1 MVDIGGFT
9 FIKTKISNMAKVT
22 FETLRRDAK
31 LFDEL
36 KNNSPAWWQYC
47 KNEKTFYIEVRKD
60 NNINVYFEGGSIIKV
75 HYCSR
80 HKVLQTFTHYRYLGL
95 KDKTRTYVNC
105 AKTIDK
111 EIDKITNGIKKYYS
125 QKNGKGRVSWSE
137 KYIQGQ
143 LIINNRDIYL
153 DSEFAYKD
161 EASDIR
167 IDLVKCENGTVIFVE
182 LKRLDD
188 NRMLKKTD
196 DSPEIVFQMKSYA
209 DFIKKYRDQI
219 LAYYQKLY
227 DIKKDLGLPVPEV
240 RPQMVSTI
248 PELLIFNRWTH
259 LDKQGR
265 RKNHLCRMEEI
276 LQREKVTYSIID
288 SF

>member
-1 MVDIGGFT
+1 
-9 FIKTKISNMAKVT
+9 MAKVT
-22 FETLRRDAK
+22 FDTLRRDAK
-31 LFDEL
+31 IFDEL

-80 HKVLQTFTHYRYLGL
+80 HKELQTITHYKYLGL
-95 KDKTRTYVNC
+95 EDKSRTYVNC

-111 EIDKITNGIKKYYS
+111 EIDMIITGIKKHYS
-125 QKNGKGRVSWSE
+125 QKNGRDKESWSE
-137 KYIQGQ
+137 KYIQGH
-143 LIINNRDIYL
+143 LITNNRDIHL

-161 EASDIR
+161 EASDVR
-167 IDLVKCENGTVIFVE
+167 IDLVKCMNGTVVFLE
-182 LKRLDD
+182 LKRLGDG
-188 NRMLKKTD
+188 RMLNKSD
-196 DSPEIVFQMKSYA
+196 ESPEIISQMKAYA

-240 RPQMVSTI
+240 RPQKVSTI
-248 PELLIFNRWTH
+248 PVLLIFNRWTH
-259 LDKQGR
+259 MDKQGR
-265 RKNHLCRMEEI
+265 RKTHLRRMEEI

>member
-1 MVDIGGFT
+1 MG
-9 FIKTKISNMAKVT
+9 KVT
-22 FETLRRDAK
+22 FDTLKRDAK
-31 LFDEL
+31 IFDEL
-36 KNNSPAWWQYC
+36 KNNGPVWWQYC
-47 KNEKTFYIEVRKD
+47 KNEKAFYIEVRKN

-80 HKVLQTFTHYRYLGL
+80 HKELQTFTHYKYLGL
-95 KDKTRTYVNC
+95 EDKTITYVNC

-111 EIDKITNGIKKYYS
+111 QIGTITDGIKKHYS
-125 QKNGKGRVSWSE
+125 QKNGKGMESWSE

-161 EASDIR
+161 EVSDVR
-167 IDLVKCENGTVIFVE
+167 IDLVKCVNGTVIFVE
-182 LKRLDD
+182 LKRLGDD
-188 NRMLKKTD
+188 RMLSKTD
-196 DSPEIVFQMKSYA
+196 DSPEIIFQMKAYA

-240 RPQMVSTI
+240 RPQKVSTD
-248 PELLIFNRWTH
+248 PELLVFNGWTH
-259 LDKQGR
+259 MDKQGR
-265 RKNHLCRMEEI
+265 RKTHLHRMEEI
-276 LQREKVTYSIID
+276 LQRERVTYSIIN

>member
-1 MVDIGGFT
+1 
-9 FIKTKISNMAKVT
+9 MAKVT
-22 FETLRRDAK
+22 FDTLKRDAK
-31 LFDEL
+31 IFDEL

-60 NNINVYFEGGSIIKV
+60 NNINVYFEGGNIIKV
-75 HYCSR
+75 HYCSK
-80 HKVLQTFTHYRYLGL
+80 HNALQTFTHHKYLGL
-95 KDKTRTYVNC
+95 ADKTKTYVNR
-105 AKTIDK
+105 AETIDQD
-111 EIDKITNGIKKYYS
+111 IDKITNGIKKHYS
-125 QKNGKGRVSWSE
+125 QKNGGNMESWSE

-143 LIINNRDIYL
+143 LIINNRDTHL
-153 DSEFAYKD
+153 DSEFAYID
-161 EASDIR
+161 EDRDVR
-167 IDLVKCENGTVIFVE
+167 IDLVKCVNGTVIFVE

-209 DFIKKYRDQI
+209 DFIKKYKDKI

-227 DIKKDLGLPVPEV
+227 DIKKDLGLPVPEM
-240 RPQMVSTI
+240 RPQKVTTI

-265 RKNHLCRMEEI
+265 RKTHLRRMEEI
-276 LQREKVTYSIID
+276 LQREKITYSIIN